1 MSVREAGPVGSY
13 LIVLAVALGTTFALT
28 PLVERVAIRIG
39 AVVAPDE
46 RRVHQRPTPTLGGAA
61 MLGGFLLAMAVA
73 WWLDAFDT
81 LFEGSTA
88 PLGIVIAAIVI
99 WVVGVI
105 DDLREVSAPA
115 KIAGMVLAGSIL
127 SFAGVGI
134 LFFRIPFYDLVIL
147 TPDLSA
153 LITVVWVVGMA
164 NAVNLVDGLDGLA
177 AGLVA
182 IAAGAFFLYGL
193 RLGEVGVI
201 DDPNIGT
208 LVAIIIAGLCLG
220 FLPHNFHPAKIF
232 MGDGGALL
240 LGLLLAAS
248 TMAVGGSTDEPFS
261 GQVYFFFAPLFI
273 PLFILGVPILDTAFA
288 IVRRATKRAGVA
300 TADKEHL
307 HHRLMRLGHGQRR
320 AVVILWLWTAVL
332 SGFVLLPTY
341 TGRGDAVVP
350 LGVAAL
356 GFGLYVFFH
365 PGFRRARTAEAEAA
379 AASAASSSNGTT
391 SANGSGGA
399 HEPASE
405 DLGSPA
411 TASTREGSASAPPGE
426 GPDAAG

>member
-1 MSVREAGPVGSY
+1 MGSY

-28 PLVERVAIRIG
+28 PVVERLAVRLG

-61 MLGGFLLAMAVA
+61 MLVGFLVAMAVA

-99 WVVGVI
+99 WIVGVI

-208 LVAIIIAGLCLG
+208 LVAIIIAGMCLG
-220 FLPHNFHPAKIF
+220 FLPHNFHPARIF

-288 IVRRATKRAGVA
+288 IVRRATKRSGLA

-365 PGFRRARTAEAEAA
+365 PGFRRQRTANGEAA
-379 AASAASSSNGTT
+379 AASGGQPSGSPNGAGAGT
-391 SANGSGGA
+391 NGHGG
-399 HEPASE
+399 PAS
-405 DLGSPA
+405 GSPA
-411 TASTREGSASAPPGE
+411 AASVREGSAPAPPGE
-426 GPDAAG
+426 GPDTPT

>member
-1 MSVREAGPVGSY
+1 MGAY
-13 LIVLAVALGTTFALT
+13 LIVLAVALGVTVALT
-28 PLVERVAIRIG
+28 PLVERLARRLG

-61 MLGGFLLAMAVA
+61 MLGGFLAAMAVA
-73 WWLDAFDT
+73 WQLDTFDS
-81 LFEGSTA
+81 LFESSTA
-88 PLGIVIAAIVI
+88 PVGIVLAAVVI
-99 WVVGVI
+99 WGVGVV

-115 KIAGMVLAGSIL
+115 KLAGMVLAGSIL

-134 LFFRIPFYDLVIL
+134 LYFRIPFYDLVIL
-147 TPDLSA
+147 SPDLSA
-153 LITVVWVVGMA
+153 LLTVIWVVGMA

-182 IAAGAFFLYGL
+182 IAAGAFFFYGL
-193 RLGEVGVI
+193 RLSDVGVI
-201 DDPNIGT
+201 GDPNIGT
-208 LVAIIIAGLCLG
+208 LVAIIILGMCLG
-220 FLPHNFHPAKIF
+220 FLPHNFHPARIF

-273 PLFILGVPILDTAFA
+273 PLFILGVPILDSIFA
-288 IVRRATKRAGVA
+288 IIRRATKRVGVA

-332 SGFVLLPTY
+332 SAFVLLPAY

-365 PGFRRARTAEAEAA
+365 PGVRRSRLEEAA
-379 AASAASSSNGTT
+379 AAGEAPVGGVAT
-391 SANGSGGA
+391 NGSGTN
-399 HEPASE
+399 
-405 DLGSPA
+405 GSGTNGHAPA
-411 TASTREGSASAPPGE
+411 TAAGREGEPG
-426 GPDAAG
+426 A

>member
-1 MSVREAGPVGSY
+1 VGSY

-28 PLVERVAIRIG
+28 PLVERLAVRIG

-46 RRVHQRPTPTLGGAA
+46 RRVHKRPTPTLGGAA
-61 MLGGFLLAMAVA
+61 MLGGFLVAMLVA
-73 WWLDAFDT
+73 WQLHAFET
-81 LFEGSTA
+81 LFESSTA
-88 PLGIVIAAIVI
+88 PIGIVIAAIVI

-147 TPDLSA
+147 SPDLSA

-220 FLPHNFHPAKIF
+220 FLPHNFHPARIF

-288 IVRRATKRAGVA
+288 IVRRATKRSGVA

-365 PGFRRARTAEAEAA
+365 PGFRRERNEADGDRPDAPAA
-379 AASAASSSNGTT
+379 PQG
-391 SANGSGGA
+391 
-399 HEPASE
+399 
-405 DLGSPA
+405 
-411 TASTREGSASAPPGE
+411 EGSSAPDDGSVAPRAADPAPPGSPQPSPVRE
-426 GPDAAG
+426 GAAPTGTGDGPVEPA

>member
-1 MSVREAGPVGSY
+1 
-13 LIVLAVALGTTFALT
+13 ALT
-28 PLVERVAIRIG
+28 PVVERIAVRIG

-61 MLGGFLLAMAVA
+61 MLVGFLVAMAVA

-220 FLPHNFHPAKIF
+220 FLPHNFHPARIF

-248 TMAVGGSTDEPFS
+248 TMAVGGSTDE
-261 GQVYFFFAPLFI
+261 
-273 PLFILGVPILDTAFA
+273 
-288 IVRRATKRAGVA
+288 
-300 TADKEHL
+300 
-307 HHRLMRLGHGQRR
+307 
-320 AVVILWLWTAVL
+320 
-332 SGFVLLPTY
+332 
-341 TGRGDAVVP
+341 
-350 LGVAAL
+350 
-356 GFGLYVFFH
+356 
-365 PGFRRARTAEAEAA
+365 
-379 AASAASSSNGTT
+379 
-391 SANGSGGA
+391 
-399 HEPASE
+399 
-405 DLGSPA
+405 
-411 TASTREGSASAPPGE
+411 
-426 GPDAAG
+426 

>member
-1 MSVREAGPVGSY
+1 MGEY
-13 LIVLAVALGTTFALT
+13 LIVLAVALGVTFALT
-28 PLVERVAIRIG
+28 PLVERLARRIG

-46 RRVHQRPTPTLGGAA
+46 RRVHQKPTPTLGGAA
-61 MLGGFLLAMAVA
+61 MLGGFLAGMLVA
-73 WWLDAFDT
+73 WRLDAFST
-81 LFEGSTA
+81 LFESSTA
-88 PLGIVIAAIVI
+88 PVGIVLAAVVI
-99 WVVGVI
+99 WAVGVV

-134 LFFRIPFYDLVIL
+134 LYFRIPFYDLVIL
-147 TPDLSA
+147 SPDLSA
-153 LITVVWVVGMA
+153 LLTVLWVVGMA

-193 RLGEVGVI
+193 RLSDVGVI

-208 LVAIIIAGLCLG
+208 LVAIIVAGLCLG

-288 IVRRATKRAGVA
+288 IIRRATKRSGVA

-320 AVVILWLWTAVL
+320 SVVILWLWTAVL

-356 GFGLYVFFH
+356 GFGLYIFFH
-365 PGFRRARTAEAEAA
+365 PGIRRSRNEEAA
-379 AASAASSSNGTT
+379 AGVDVV
-391 SANGSGGA
+391 ANGAGTNGHVPADHPEGQPEGQPADGA
-399 HEPASE
+399 S
-405 DLGSPA
+405 
-411 TASTREGSASAPPGE
+411 
-426 GPDAAG
+426 

>member
-1 MSVREAGPVGSY
+1 
-13 LIVLAVALGTTFALT
+13 
-28 PLVERVAIRIG
+28 
-39 AVVAPDE
+39 
-46 RRVHQRPTPTLGGAA
+46 
-61 MLGGFLLAMAVA
+61 MLVA
-73 WWLDAFDT
+73 WQLSAFDT
-81 LFEGSTA
+81 LFESSTA
-88 PLGIVIAAIVI
+88 PIGIVIAAIVI

-147 TPDLSA
+147 SPDLSA
-153 LITVVWVVGMA
+153 LLTVLWVVGMA

-220 FLPHNFHPAKIF
+220 FLPHNFHPARIF

-288 IVRRATKRAGVA
+288 IVRRATKRSGVA

-365 PGFRRARTAEAEAA
+365 PGIRRGP
-379 AASAASSSNGTT
+379 NGTD
-391 SANGSGGA
+391 GA
-399 HEPASE
+399 DP
-405 DLGSPA
+405 
-411 TASTREGSASAPPGE
+411 APPGSPPAPPVRE
-426 GPDAAG
+426 GATPTGTGDGPVGAA